1 MNDAFWNGCSRFFEW
16 VLRLAYLN
24 MLWVG
29 FSLGGLIIFGLA
41 PATVAM
47 FAVIRQ
53 WELGRRDIPVFETF
67 FETFKK
73 EWGKSSI
80 LGLIL
85 LLITLLLYFD
95 FKMAVFYFG
104 DQLAVLSLLVSL
116 FIIYGIILLYI
127 CPIYVHYDLKQMEV
141 LKYSFIIGFSQPLVS
156 VMMVLSVSGVVLLS
170 LFHFIFLALF
180 SGSVL
185 SFILTKLAFR
195 AFHMDDHRREKGKE
209 QAFSMRLK

>member
-1 MNDAFWNGCSRFFEW
+1 MNHAFWNGCSRFFEW

-24 MLWVG
+24 MLWIG

-47 FAVIRQ
+47 FAVTRQ
-53 WELGRRDIPVFETF
+53 WVLGRRDIPVFETF

-85 LLITLLLYFD
+85 LLITLLFYFD

-104 DQLAVLSLLVSL
+104 GQLAVLSLLVSL
-116 FIIYGIILLYI
+116 FIIYSIILLHI
-127 CPIYVHYDLKQMEV
+127 CPIYVHYDMKQMEV

-156 VMMVLSVSGVVLLS
+156 MLMILSVSGVVFLS

-195 AFHMDDHRREKGKE
+195 AFHAGDHRREKGKE